1 MLTHCTVTLCCQLRC
16 HIVLFLYFVV
26 KCSEFVFLHCVETAL
41 ICCDFM
47 LSLFVTMYCVV
58 LFWCCIVMSCLFV
71 VMWRCPSCTHLISL
85 AMSSSL
91 SLLLLRTN
99 HRQRMRRKMKPNTEP
114 NVAPTIIPAFVA
126 NSRNHGTHNCYI
138 STSHILHIEQVF
150 CRDVLFNILNT
161 YGY

>member
-1 MLTHCTVTLCCQLRC
+1 MILCCHLFFNDVPC
-16 HIVLFLYFVV
+16 GFVLM
-26 KCSEFVFLHCVETAL
+26 LHCHV
-41 ICCDFM
+41 
-47 LSLFVTMYCVV
+47 LSFVA
-58 LFWCCIVMSCLFV
+58 
-71 VMWRCPSCTHLISL
+71 MWRSWRPSCTHLISL

-138 STSHILHIEQVF
+138 STSHITQFSVEICSIFEIHII
-150 CRDVLFNILNT
+150 NICIVVYIILIHIHVNHVN
-161 YGY
+161 YNMVYR